1 MDLEKTGKTLGCSI
15 GPAKS
20 GLAQNER
27 ERTREREGERDERE
41 RERAS

>member
-20 GLAQNER
+20 GLARN
-27 ERTREREGERDERE
+27 ERE
-41 RERAS
+41 RERENEMREREQEERE